1 MMTSAQKNLAESPSI
16 SLYSFD
22 PVFKQQRPTFSADVF
37 VENRFDDIFQCD
49 IFPQNRSACLPPGK
63 LTV

>member
-37 VENRFDDIFQCD
+37 FENCFDGRDGKFQCD
-49 IFPQNRSACLPPGK
+49 IFLQSSVKTLVA
-63 LTV
+63 